1 MKLSFKNFYC
11 KREKIIVFFFFFFA
25 DILKLTK
32 EVVQGKLLFLQS
44 LGDP

>member
-11 KREKIIVFFFFFFA
+11 KREKIIVFFFFA

>member
-11 KREKIIVFFFFFFA
+11 KREKIIVFFFFFA